1 MRLSCV
7 AIPMCLSLSLAS
19 VITSEVSAQDRSSDI
34 AVELGGGWFLPT
46 NDLNASA
53 FGTTRL
59 KSSPTMSL
67 AILKQTRTAV
77 AFRARGV
84 VGLQAGT
91 VTSILTGPAAG
102 TKSTGPHGRVFLGL
116 AEVLIGLNSRPQ
128 IELAGGLGVR
138 TYQFGN
144 DDCSGTSC
152 GGSATQSGIVG
163 SVGAAV
169 ATKLGGTQVGFEIS
183 ALLSGYQNRTMHD
196 VLLGVRLRF

>member
-1 MRLSCV
+1 MRLPCA
-7 AIPMCLSLSLAS
+7 AIPMCLSFALAS
-19 VITSEVSAQDRSSDI
+19 VITSEVSAQDRSSGI

-46 NDLNASA
+46 NDLSASA

-59 KSSPTMSL
+59 KASPTVSI
-67 AILKQTRTAV
+67 AVLKETRTAV
-77 AFRARGV
+77 SFRARGV

-116 AEVLIGLNSRPQ
+116 AEVLVGVNSRPQ

-138 TYQFGN
+138 TYQFGH
-144 DDCSGTSC
+144 DDCTGTSC
-152 GGSATQSGIVG
+152 GGSATHSGIVG

-169 ATKLGGTQVGFEIS
+169 ATRVGGTQLGFEIS
-183 ALLSGYQNRTMHD
+183 SLLSRYQNRTMHD